1 MDLYGF
7 VVTLGHSND
16 CSYYART
23 KQAHT
28 HSCAA
33 WHADTTH
40 VIMDKCTYMYTCM
53 SPSLTHTCVV
63 CMGLALTL
71 TGGHVTGP
79 LSDKCI

>member
-53 SPSLTHTCVV
+53 SPSLSLAATVTFDRRTCPWPF
-63 CMGLALTL
+63 LL
-71 TGGHVTGP
+71 
-79 LSDKCI
+79 